1 METARRLL
9 QELELPPGDRYDLP
23 SSPLRFPD
31 GAQYR
36 IEIPSVEGAGALN
49 AVVDTARVLG
59 VTVHRVSQGSGIMLL
74 SDAELRDVAQLGH
87 AQRMEVSLFVGPRA
101 NWDGTGQPL
110 TPDGKIFGWRHTGM
124 DQLVYGFSDVERATQ
139 AGLRGVLSADEG
151 LTWLIDQARRRGL
164 LPADLVVKGSALLG
178 AANPLGIRLMMDAGL
193 NTINVASDISL
204 PRLAALRQVI
214 SIPIDLYIE
223 GPDSLGGF
231 TRYYELSEIV
241 RVAAPV
247 YLKFGLRNAP
257 NIYPS
262 GAHLDGAAIQTA
274 RERVHRALIGVEML
288 ARYAPELVMSQA
300 GAEGLGIPVPQS
312 SFEQA

>member
-1 METARRLL
+1 
-9 QELELPPGDRYDLP
+9 
-23 SSPLRFPD
+23 
-31 GAQYR
+31 
-36 IEIPSVEGAGALN
+36 
-49 AVVDTARVLG
+49 
-59 VTVHRVSQGSGIMLL
+59 
-74 SDAELRDVAQLGH
+74 
-87 AQRMEVSLFVGPRA
+87 
-101 NWDGTGQPL
+101 
-110 TPDGKIFGWRHTGM
+110 
-124 DQLVYGFSDVERATQ
+124 
-139 AGLRGVLSADEG
+139 

-178 AANPLGIRLMMDAGL
+178 AANPLGIRLMVDAGL
-193 NTINVASDISL
+193 DTINVASDISL

-231 TRYYELSEIV
+231 TRYYELPEIV

-262 GAHLDGAAIQTA
+262 GAHLESAAIQTA

-300 GAEGLGIPVPQS
+300 GAEGLGIPVPQPS
-312 SFEQA
+312 SEQA